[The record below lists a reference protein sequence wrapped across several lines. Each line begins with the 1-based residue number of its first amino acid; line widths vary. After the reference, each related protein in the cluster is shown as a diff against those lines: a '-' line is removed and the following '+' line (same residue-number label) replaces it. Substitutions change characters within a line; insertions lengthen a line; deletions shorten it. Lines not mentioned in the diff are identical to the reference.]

1 MVVLIKTLQVIL
13 ALSILI
19 IIHEFGHFIFARLFG
34 IRVDKFYLFFD
45 VGGKALFSTKKS
57 RWVAK
62 FFPRLAAS
70 ETDYGIG
77 WLPLGGYCKISG
89 MVDESMDTEYMQSE
103 PQPWEFRTKPAWQRL
118 LVMAGGV
125 LFNFILAIIL
135 YIIILATWGS
145 SYLNNGDDTR
155 IWANDLATDMGFRT
169 GDHIVGFDGGTT
181 VDFDRL
187 QVDMARERAHTAT
200 VVRGADTL
208 TLYLDQA
215 RLPEVLQDRGM
226 FGLALPFVVD
236 TIPPSSPNYG
246 CELRRGD
253 QIIALDGHPIQYI
266 QESRSLLQNY
276 KGAQVEAQYVRAEVE
291 TASSAQAC
299 GEDTLTALLQV
310 DSTGLLGIYAVM
322 PPLENREYSFWEAI
336 PAGFKL
342 TFTTIGGYIDD
353 LKLVFNPSTKAY
365 KSVGSFIAIGQVFPS
380 AWDWFRFVNIL
391 ALLSIMLGVMNLLPI
406 PGLDGGHILFVLYE
420 IITRRKPSDKFL
432 YVAQIIGMILLVALM
447 VLAFGNDIA
456 RLIR

>member
-1 MVVLIKTLQVIL
+1 MVVLLKTLQVIL

-19 IIHEFGHFIFARLFG
+19 IVHEFGHFFFARLFG

-57 RWVAK
+57 RLVAR

-89 MVDESMDTEYMQSE
+89 MVDESMDTEYMKSE
-103 PQPWEFRTKPAWQRL
+103 PQAWEFRTKPAWQRL
-118 LVMAGGV
+118 LVMVGGV
-125 LFNFILAIIL
+125 LFNFILAILL
-135 YIIILATWGS
+135 YIVILASWGS
-145 SYLNNGDDTR
+145 SYLSNGDDTR
-155 IWANDLATDMGFRT
+155 IWANDLAVDMGFQT
-169 GDHIVGFDGGTT
+169 GDHIIGFDGEKTA
-181 VDFDRL
+181 DFDRL
-187 QVDMARERAHTAT
+187 QVEMARERAQTAT
-200 VVRGADTL
+200 VVRGQDTL
-208 TLYLDQA
+208 TLYLDQSK
-215 RLPEVLQDRGM
+215 LPEVLQNPGM

-236 TIPPSSPNYG
+236 TIPPTSPNYG
-246 CELRRGD
+246 SDLRRGD
-253 QIIALDGHPIQYI
+253 QIVALDGHPIHYI
-266 QESRSLLQNY
+266 QESRRLLQDY
-276 KGAQVEAQYVRAEVE
+276 KGEKVEARYVRK
-291 TASSAQAC
+291 TAC
-299 GEDTLTALLQV
+299 GTGGAFCADTLTALLQV
-310 DSTGLLGIYAVM
+310 DTTGLLGIYSAM
-322 PPLENREYSFWEAI
+322 PPFETREYSFWEAI

-420 IITRRKPSDKFL
+420 MISGRKPSDKFL
-432 YVAQIIGMILLVALM
+432 YVAQIIGMVLLLALM
-447 VLAFGNDIA
+447 VLAFGNDIG